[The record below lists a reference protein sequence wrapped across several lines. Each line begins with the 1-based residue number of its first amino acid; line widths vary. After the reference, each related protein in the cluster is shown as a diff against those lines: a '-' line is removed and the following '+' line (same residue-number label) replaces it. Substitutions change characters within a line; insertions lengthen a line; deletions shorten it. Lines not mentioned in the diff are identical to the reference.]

1 MLRKAI
7 LGILL
12 LLICLSGYGRESYS
26 VDVSE
31 VKTEVIRHHLDLG
44 GSNAEGDS
52 IAVNSFY
59 IERGGRPYIPVIGE
73 FHYARFPRQYWDEEL
88 KKIKAGGVSVV
99 ATYVFWILH
108 EFKEGEF
115 DWSGDLDLRYFV
127 ELCKQNGLDL
137 IVRIGPFAHGE
148 MRNGGL
154 PDWLYGRPIEVR
166 SNDPAYLYYVNRLYR
181 EIGTQLRGLLFKEG
195 GPVIGLQ
202 IENEYQHSAAPWA
215 FTYEGA
221 PRENTVARRDVDI
234 TKIGVGVNE
243 FGNEFA
249 GLGRD
254 HMKTLKQLALD
265 AGLETPLYT
274 ATGWGYAT
282 IIEKGSIPVMAG
294 YAYPFWVDSNR
305 PSPFYLYKDI
315 RQNPDYSPVSYD
327 VTLYPSLA
335 AELGTGIS
343 VTYSRR
349 PRVPGESFLP
359 MMVRTI
365 GSGSNGLG
373 FYMYHG
379 GNTPSRGNFFMN
391 EGFGL
396 ASKSYDYQSPIGEFG
411 QLSKGYYPLRL
422 INYFLQSYGGLLAP
436 MYPVLPATN
445 EQIKAETTDILRYA
459 LRSDG
464 SGGFLFMHNFQDR
477 ISLPDQE
484 QISIG
489 IKTKSGQ
496 LRFPVQGSFTLKSGA
511 SAIFPFNL
519 SFDGVELMQATLQ
532 PFMRFELGGRTYH
545 AFVAPEGILPQLLL
559 KGSPKLS
566 GSGFAKARLG
576 ANTLITFRENEICE
590 LRLRDVSFLILPYEK
605 ALHTYLYNENSG
617 SLCDASSGS
626 LPNENSGSLY
636 NESSGSRLI
645 ISNALVLSGPEGLE
659 LLSQKENNL
668 EVLVYP
674 ACDKLV
680 AARGETNKAKSPLK
694 SMSAWTIS
702 LPAVEPELELIRADD
717 RHFVL
722 RAPQLQLDEISD
734 VYLRF
739 DYRGDRALCMMKGE
753 LRSDNLYTS
762 GPWTLGLK
770 RYQAELNENEM
781 YFYFIPMQK
790 EAPYLRW
797 LDREVLPDFGEG
809 KEFLEIKE
817 PEIISEYK
825 LKIEIE

>member
-1 MLRKAI
+1 MLRKTI
-7 LGILL
+7 LGFVLL
-12 LLICLSGYGRESYS
+12 LVGLPGYGQEPYS
-26 VDVSE
+26 IDVSG
-31 VKTEVIRHHLDLG
+31 VKTGVIRHHLDLG

-59 IERGGRPYIPVIGE
+59 IERRGEPYIPVIGE
-73 FHYARFPRQYWDEEL
+73 FHYARFPRQYWDEEI

-115 DWSGDLDLRYFV
+115 DWSGDLDLRYFA
-127 ELCKQNGLDL
+127 ELCGQNGLDL

-166 SNDPAYLYYVNRLYR
+166 SNDPAYLFYVDRLYR
-181 EIGTQLRGLLFKEG
+181 QIGQQLQGLLFKEG
-195 GPVIGLQ
+195 GPVIGIQ

-234 TKIGVGVNE
+234 TKIGVGINE

-294 YAYPFWVDSNR
+294 YAYPFWVDSNQ
-305 PSPFYLYKDI
+305 PSPFFLYKDI
-315 RQNPDYSPVSYD
+315 RQNPDYAPVSYD
-327 VTLYPSLA
+327 VDLYPSLA

-379 GNTPSRGNFFMN
+379 GNTPSSGNFFTA

-396 ASKSYDYQSPIGEFG
+396 ANKSYDYQSPLGEFG
-411 QLSKGYYPLRL
+411 LPSKGYYPLRL
-422 INYFLQSYGGLLAP
+422 INYFLQNYGGLLAP

-445 EQIKAETTDILRYA
+445 AQIKAETTDILRYA

-464 SGGFLFMHNFQDR
+464 EGGFLFMHNFQDR

-484 QISIG
+484 QISIE
-489 IKTKSGQ
+489 IKTKNGQ

-519 SFDGVELMQATLQ
+519 NLDGVELVQATLQ
-532 PFMRFELGGRTYH
+532 PFMRFEQGGRKYH
-545 AFVAPEGILPQLLL
+545 AFIALEGITPQLLL

-566 GSGFAKARLG
+566 GSGFTKTGLG
-576 ANTLITFRENEICE
+576 ANTLLTFRENEIAE
-590 LRLRDVSFLILPYEK
+590 LRLKDVSFLILPYEK
-605 ALHTYLYNENSG
+605 ALQTYLYSENG
-617 SLCDASSGS
+617 
-626 LPNENSGSLY
+626 
-636 NESSGSRLI
+636 GSRRNEDNVSRLL
-645 ISNALVLSGPEGLE
+645 ISNALVLSGAGGLE
-659 LLSQKENNL
+659 LISQKDTL
-668 EVLVYP
+668 LQVLVYP
-674 ACDKLV
+674 ACDKLI
-680 AARGETNKAKSPLK
+680 AARGETGKAKSPLK
-694 SMSAWTIS
+694 SMSAWSIG

-722 RAPQLQLDEISD
+722 RAPKLQLDEISD
-734 VYLRF
+734 VFVRF
-739 DYRGDRALCMMKGE
+739 DYRGDRGLCMMKGE

-770 RYQAELNENEM
+770 RYLPDLKENEM
-781 YFYFIPMQK
+781 YFYFIPMRNN
-790 EAPYLRW
+790 APFLRW
-797 LDREVLPDFGEG
+797 LDPEVVPDFGER

-817 PEIISEYK
+817 PEIISEYRV
-825 LKIEIE
+825 KIELQ